1 MTGEWI
7 DILSW
12 TTEYCDHEFKITK
25 SRHTESREVI
35 FEAVLTYPNGEV
47 ETSDFHATF
56 VEAHETLNNMII
68 EELGET
74 KLRVQF
80 EEDTPDGNHV

>member
-12 TTEYCDHEFKITK
+12 TTKYCDYEFKITK
-25 SRHTESREVI
+25 SRHSESRNVI

-47 ETSDFHATF
+47 DTSDFHSTF
-56 VEAHETLNNMII
+56 DSAHETLNVMII

-74 KLRVQF
+74 KLRVTF
-80 EEDTPDGNHV
+80 EEDTPDGKS